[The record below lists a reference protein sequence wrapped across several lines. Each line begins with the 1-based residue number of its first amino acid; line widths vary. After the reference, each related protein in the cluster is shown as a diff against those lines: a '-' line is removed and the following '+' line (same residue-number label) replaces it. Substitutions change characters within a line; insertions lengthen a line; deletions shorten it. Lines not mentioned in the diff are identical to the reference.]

1 MWNYPDEDAFWE
13 SRRVEMESMFYST
26 ENEPEEKSIYVDE
39 ELDELEAKYGCSM
52 DELPEGDMD
61 EMTKEILNFFEES
74 GRIKKTLSV
83 IAAQCQLSR
92 RRELLNALTL

>member
-13 SRRVEMESMFYST
+13 SRRVEMESMFYGT

-52 DELPEGDMD
+52 DELPEGDLMD
-61 EMTKEILNFFEES
+61 IVFKITGEVPTEARYNSRLYEIEYMIES
-74 GRIKKTLSV
+74 EAGTW
-83 IAAQCQLSR
+83 
-92 RRELLNALTL
+92 